1 MKYEITSELRE
12 ITVNVK
18 LEGPETPVIS
28 TSRGWEFQPK
38 SIHTLWVRENAGRWE
53 MVCVELKGTLPKSG
67 RSARRTYWCSVTEL
81 PEWIGAIVEETEPVE
96 SRQEVAS

>member
-18 LEGPETPVIS
+18 LTDDAVPVIS

-38 SIHTLWVRENAGRWE
+38 SLHTLWVRENAGCWE

-67 RSARRTYWCSVTEL
+67 RSARRTYWCSVSEL
-81 PEWIGAIVEETEPVE
+81 PEWIGGIVESTEPVE
-96 SRQEVAS
+96 SRQEVTS